1 MLGETLLGETLV
13 HLKLGE
19 TFLVKRNWA
28 NCYHTKKADIQSIND
43 EIANLNWNEL
53 FVNFDTQ
60 NCWDTFKSKLDEI
73 IAKNVP
79 FRNVKKRFQTIM
91 DAKKCDEIS
100 S

>member
-1 MLGETLLGETLV
+1 MLF

-19 TFLVKRNWA
+19 TFWVKRDWMKRDWA

-53 FVNFDTQ
+53 FVNLDTQ

-79 FRNVKKRFQTIM
+79 FRNVKKDSKPLSMQ
-91 DAKKCDEIS
+91 KKCNEIS